1 MNTQSYKT
9 VSATPTTVNKEWVVI
24 DATDLPLGRLASRVA
39 LILRGKNKPY
49 FTPHIDCGDNVIVLN
64 ADKVKLTG
72 RKMTDRV
79 YVRHTGYPGGQRF
92 STPKEILAK
101 KPTELVRMAVKG
113 MLPKNRL
120 GAKLINNLY
129 LFVPGKG
136 NITINGREL
145 NEYFRD
151 EALRYIVNQPFEVTG
166 TVAQFDVKANLD
178 GGGIKGQAE
187 ALRLGIARALCIM
200 DAEAYRHTL
209 KSAGF
214 LTRDAREV
222 ERKKPGQPGARKRF
236 QFSKR

>member
-24 DATDLPLGRLASRVA
+24 DATDIPLGRLASRVA

-129 LFVPGKG
+129 LYQGSEHPHQAQKPKT
-136 NITINGREL
+136 ITL
-145 NEYFRD
+145 NE
-151 EALRYIVNQPFEVTG
+151 I
-166 TVAQFDVKANLD
+166 
-178 GGGIKGQAE
+178 
-187 ALRLGIARALCIM
+187 
-200 DAEAYRHTL
+200 
-209 KSAGF
+209 
-214 LTRDAREV
+214 
-222 ERKKPGQPGARKRF
+222 
-236 QFSKR
+236 